1 MSGFWISVGALLPS
15 LGVGLLF
22 YFVMR
27 SILRAD
33 RNERAQLAELDRL
46 EAQAEAEAQ
55 AAAGAQSENQ
65 PNQ

>member
-46 EAQAEAEAQ
+46 EAQSEAQ
-55 AAAGAQSENQ
+55 AAAGAQSETQ